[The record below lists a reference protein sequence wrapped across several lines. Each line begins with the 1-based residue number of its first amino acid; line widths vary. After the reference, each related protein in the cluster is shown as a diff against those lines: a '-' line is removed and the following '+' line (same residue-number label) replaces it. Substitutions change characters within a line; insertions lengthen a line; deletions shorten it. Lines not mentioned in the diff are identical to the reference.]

1 MIDFSSRK
9 TDKGTL
15 VIQASGKLDN
25 DTNQYFF
32 ECVRDEIERGN
43 KKIVI
48 NFDGLGYVSS
58 LGLGSLV
65 RESSRA
71 SKAGGTI
78 HLAGIENHV
87 LDILSMVNL
96 DNAFHIFDTEEE
108 AIWAIEE

>member
-1 MIDFSSRK
+1 MIDFKSRK

-25 DTNQYFF
+25 DSHQYFF
-32 ECVRDEIERGN
+32 DCVKDEIENGN

-65 RESSRA
+65 RETSRA
-71 SKAGGTI
+71 AKVGGTI
-78 HLAGIENHV
+78 HLTGIESHF

-96 DNAFHIFDTEEE
+96 DKAFHIFDTEEE
-108 AIWAIEE
+108 AIWAMEE